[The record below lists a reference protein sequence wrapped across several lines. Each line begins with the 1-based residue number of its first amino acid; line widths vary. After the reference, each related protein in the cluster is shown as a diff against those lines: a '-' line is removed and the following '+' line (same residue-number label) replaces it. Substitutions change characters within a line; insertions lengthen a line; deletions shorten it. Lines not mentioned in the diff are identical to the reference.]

1 MPFNIQHYNSLT
13 ASAKVRIDA
22 YMLVFNK
29 RLRSNIL
36 IGRRKIRLYNC
47 AISILI
53 LTVRFNA
60 CLAYDNPL
68 LF

>member
-36 IGRRKIRLYNC
+36 
-47 AISILI
+47 
-53 LTVRFNA
+53 
-60 CLAYDNPL
+60 
-68 LF
+68 